1 MVQETRDWLL
11 EEENPSVRYLTLTSL
26 LGHAE
31 DSSEVRRTRDEIV
44 KRGVVPALLDLQN
57 DDGSWGKPER
67 FYTDKYR
74 CTVWNLIVLAE
85 MRADPNDE
93 RVKKACE
100 FILSHSQDVE
110 QGGFS
115 YTRSAKTKAGL
126 PSGVIPCPT
135 GNMVYSLIRL
145 GYLEDERVQKAIG
158 WICAFQRADDAV
170 DRPPE
175 GEVYMRY
182 ESCWGRHSCHLGVA
196 KALKALA
203 AIPEEKRNRKIDEK
217 IDKLAEYFLKHRFY
231 MKSHDPEKVAKPGW
245 LRLGF
250 PLMYQTDVLELLEIF
265 AELRIGDPRLE
276 DAIGI
281 VSAKRSKEG
290 LWKMQNSFNDKMLVP
305 V

>member
-31 DSSEVRRTRDEIV
+31 DSSEVRRTRDEIM

-74 CTVWNLIVLAE
+74 GTVWNLIVLAE

-100 FILSHSQDVE
+100 FIMSHSQDVE

-135 GNMVYSLIRL
+135 GNMVYSLIRF

-175 GEVYMRY
+175 GEV
-182 ESCWGRHSCHLGVA
+182 
-196 KALKALA
+196 
-203 AIPEEKRNRKIDEK
+203 
-217 IDKLAEYFLKHRFY
+217 
-231 MKSHDPEKVAKPGW
+231 
-245 LRLGF
+245 
-250 PLMYQTDVLELLEIF
+250 
-265 AELRIGDPRLE
+265 
-276 DAIGI
+276 
-281 VSAKRSKEG
+281 
-290 LWKMQNSFNDKMLVP
+290 
-305 V
+305 